1 MSPHTSPAGSD
12 LAQLFPP
19 FGVQVTSGPLSLRLL
34 RDEDV
39 PEYTELLRKPIFDRA
54 EAAYMFDW
62 YPVPEEE
69 RAKNSVSFQWELR
82 SGIVPEH
89 WHLSLGVWAD
99 GTLIGAQDITAKRF
113 ARTRTIGSGSWLT
126 LDAHGKGYGGLMRR
140 MVLALA
146 FDHLGARR
154 AESEAEVSNVAS
166 FAVSRSCGYQ
176 PNGDEVV
183 VERNGNVVT
192 RQRFVVTPETFVR
205 RDVQIEVTG
214 LAPELR
220 VQLGVDPAAD
230 GEVTSG

>member
-1 MSPHTSPAGSD
+1 MPQTTTPD
-12 LAQLFPP
+12 LPDLSSLFPP
-19 FGVQVTSGPLSLRLL
+19 FGLVVTSGPLMLRLL
-34 RDEDV
+34 RDEDF

-54 EAAYMFDW
+54 DADYVFPW
-62 YPVPEEE
+62 YAVPEEE
-69 RAKNSVSFQWELR
+69 RVKNSVTFQWAQRAR
-82 SGIVPEH
+82 STPED
-89 WHLSLGVWAD
+89 WVLTFGVWAD
-99 GTLIGAQDITAKRF
+99 GTLIGSQDINAKHF
-113 ARTRTIGSGSWLT
+113 AKTRMVGSGSWLT

-140 MVLALA
+140 TVLALA

-154 AESEAEVSNVAS
+154 AESSAEVSNAAS

-176 PNGDEVV
+176 PNGDAVAMDMDGVV
-183 VERNGNVVT
+183 RTE
-192 RQRFVVTPETFVR
+192 QRFVVTPETFVR